1 MVAVCGFL
9 IGLGGE
15 DEVLG
20 AHFWKDGAD
29 FALDVLWV
37 GVEGKDVLVVS
48 AILEE
53 LGGVMGVGFVEF
65 LGEDEGVFG
74 SWEFGGF

>member
-1 MVAVCGFL
+1 M
-9 IGLGGE
+9 
-15 DEVLG
+15 
-20 AHFWKDGAD
+20 
-29 FALDVLWV
+29 DVLWV
-37 GVEGKDVLVVS
+37 GVEGKKVLVIS

-74 SWEFGGF
+74 GGDFSGF

>member
-1 MVAVCGFL
+1 M
-9 IGLGGE
+9 
-15 DEVLG
+15 
-20 AHFWKDGAD
+20 
-29 FALDVLWV
+29 

-65 LGEDEGVFG
+65 LGEDDGVFG
-74 SWEFGGF
+74 GGEFGGF